1 MQQITPLVIVSAA
14 EPLSFQVVRSDTDCE
29 GSSESETQK
38 ENMVQKVQ
46 KKTVDIPRPDFIV
59 EDQCSNKD
67 ELVRNVQNINLTC
80 TGTVMDLWLQ
90 QQITIDTGS
99 VVSSNNNESSIW
111 YWIVNSVF
119 VLKRISMHP
128 HKTPAQ
134 ILQQ

>member
-1 MQQITPLVIVSAA
+1 M
-14 EPLSFQVVRSDTDCE
+14 RSDTDCE

-90 QQITIDTGS
+90 QQITIDAGS
-99 VVSSNNNESSIW
+99 VVSSNNN
-111 YWIVNSVF
+111 
-119 VLKRISMHP
+119 
-128 HKTPAQ
+128 
-134 ILQQ
+134 

>member
-1 MQQITPLVIVSAA
+1 M
-14 EPLSFQVVRSDTDCE
+14 RSDTDCE

-80 TGTVMDLWLQ
+80 TGTVMDL
-90 QQITIDTGS
+90 
-99 VVSSNNNESSIW
+99 
-111 YWIVNSVF
+111 
-119 VLKRISMHP
+119 
-128 HKTPAQ
+128 
-134 ILQQ
+134 